1 MKRAVSI
8 FIVVACA
15 LTLVSSAVFAYGGN
29 RGWFKHES
37 MWSKK
42 GHDGIF
48 FRKAHLILVN
58 AADLNLTDDQV
69 SKIKTLEYGVKKSLI
84 KENADIKSLILDIRE
99 AIRKD
104 ETDLTA
110 VNSLIDQ
117 EYAVKAQKSKESVE
131 ACANLK
137 KVLTKDQE
145 KKLKDIWSSRMAN
158 EKKHWKTGEKKEG
171 RMTHER
177 RAGQENG

>member
-1 MKRAVSI
+1 MNRVVSI
-8 FIVVACA
+8 FIVVVCV

-29 RGWFKHES
+29 RGWFKHEK
-37 MWSKK
+37 MWSNK

-48 FRKAHLILVN
+48 FHKARLILAN
-58 AADLNLTDDQV
+58 AADLSLTDDQV
-69 SKIKTLEYGVKKSLI
+69 SKIKELEYSAKKSLI
-84 KENADIKSLILDIRE
+84 KENADIKSLALDIRE

-117 EYAVKAQKSKESVE
+117 KYALKAQKAKESVQ

-145 KKLKDIWSSRMAN
+145 KKLKDKWSSRMAN
-158 EKKHWKTGEKKEG
+158 EHKRWKAGEKKEG
-171 RMTHER
+171 RMTHE
-177 RAGQENG
+177 AGTDQES